1 MASRRYRKKGGGSI
15 AMPLI
20 LAGLVVHAHGF
31 TADMAAGVLRYSA
44 IVIST
49 GVFALVA
56 IVKWLRKG
64 RSLRNA
70 DMAQVDAMSG
80 LEFEHYIAAL
90 LKNRGFTNVKL
101 TERYDWGVDI
111 IAHKDGVCW
120 GIQTKRSSRL
130 VKVAAVRQAVAGLN
144 KYSCERGMVVT
155 NGTFS
160 RPAIEIARV
169 NKCVLIDRDM
179 LAKEIGR
186 LRVPPY
192 SYADNIRQTSSF
204 LIQSSPDGCQ

>member
-1 MASRRYRKKGGGSI
+1 MGSRRYRKKGGGSI

-20 LAGLVVHAHGF
+20 LTGLVAHAYGF
-31 TADMAAGVLRYSA
+31 TADMAARVLAYST
-44 IVIST
+44 IVVTT
-49 GVFALVA
+49 GVIVYALVA

-111 IAHKDGVCW
+111 IAHKDGVRW
-120 GIQTKRSSRL
+120 GIQTKRSSGL
-130 VKVAAVRQAVAGLN
+130 VKVAAVRQVVAALN
-144 KYSCERGMVVT
+144 KYKCERAMVIT

-160 RPAIEIARV
+160 NPAIEIAKC
-169 NKCVLIDRDM
+169 NNCVLIGRA
-179 LAKEIGR
+179 LLQKLVIG
-186 LRVPPY
+186 
-192 SYADNIRQTSSF
+192 
-204 LIQSSPDGCQ
+204 

>member
-1 MASRRYRKKGGGSI
+1 MVSRRYRKKGGGSI

-20 LAGLVVHAHGF
+20 LAGLVAHAYGF
-31 TADMAAGVLRYSA
+31 TADLAARVLTYSA

-49 GVFALVA
+49 SVIIFALVA

-64 RSLRNA
+64 RSLRHA

-90 LKNRGFTNVKL
+90 LKNRSFTNVKL

-120 GIQTKRSSRL
+120 GVQTKRSSGL
-130 VKVAAVRQAVAGLN
+130 VKVAAVRQVVAALN
-144 KYSCERGMVVT
+144 KYGCERSMVVT
-155 NGTFS
+155 NSSFS
-160 RPAIEIARV
+160 MPAIEIART
-169 NKCVLIDRDM
+169 NNCVLVGRNRLTRWMSDM
-179 LAKEIGR
+179 L
-186 LRVPPY
+186 
-192 SYADNIRQTSSF
+192 
-204 LIQSSPDGCQ
+204 